1 MAEMPHALKI
11 DWNKYFYKEY
21 TVTNFWYEYYY
32 VDAVLFPIYGNFG
45 RDFLKMTSLT
55 PVFVPQIG
63 SLGTGIY
70 QMFHKYKLLLPLS
83 DVA

>member
-1 MAEMPHALKI
+1 MF
-11 DWNKYFYKEY
+11 D
-21 TVTNFWYEYYY
+21 
-32 VDAVLFPIYGNFG
+32 
-45 RDFLKMTSLT
+45 
-55 PVFVPQIG
+55 PVFVPEMG